1 MGRKFLNIEENYEY
15 MEKLIAEFPDQLQE
29 ALDIGRKALIES
41 RKDIHEVLICGM
53 GGSGVGAHFVKDFV
67 SETAQVPILI
77 NKDYDIPA
85 FADEH
90 TLVLASS
97 YSGNTEE
104 TLAAYAAAKKQN
116 CSIIAISSG
125 GELMADAQA
134 AGFDTISLPAGY
146 PAPRACLGFSLVAQ
160 LFALHKSGCVPN
172 FFEEQII
179 DTLERI
185 KLEQE
190 DMRSKAEQIAQL
202 MVDRLPVMYGA
213 NRTDATLLRWRQQ
226 LNENAKHLAWHQV
239 FPEMNH
245 NEIVGWKGDYS
256 QLLVVALRHRDD
268 PARHQLRM
276 DLTREV
282 FQHWAGGYMEVY
294 SRGGSFL
301 EKSLYLVHLGDWV
314 SYYLAELKGE
324 NPDEVKVI
332 DHLKEQLKKY
342 D

>member
-1 MGRKFLNIEENYEY
+1 MARKFINIGENYRY
-15 MEKLIAEFPDQLQE
+15 MEKLIADFPQQLEE
-29 ALDIGRKALIES
+29 ALRIGQQAHIEP
-41 RKDIHEVLICGM
+41 RKDLHEVLVCGM
-53 GGSGVGAHFVKDFV
+53 GGSGVGAHFIKAF
-67 SETAQVPILI
+67 SNRESKVPIII

-85 FADEH
+85 FTDEN

-104 TLAAYAAAKKQN
+104 TLSAYRAAKNKN

-125 GELMADAQA
+125 GQLIEDAQA
-134 AGFDTISLPAGY
+134 SGLDTILLPAGY
-146 PAPRACLGFSLVAQ
+146 PAPRACLGFSFVAQ
-160 LFALHKSGCVPN
+160 LFAIYKAGCISN

-179 DTLERI
+179 DSLERL
-185 KLEQE
+185 KLEQTNIKA
-190 DMRSKAEQIAQL
+190 KAEQIARL
-202 MVDRLPVMYGA
+202 MVDRIPVLYGSQ
-213 NRTDATLLRWRQQ
+213 RTDATLLRWRQQ
-226 LNENAKHLAWHQV
+226 LNENAKHLNWHQV

-256 QLLVVALRHRDD
+256 NLLVIALRHRDD

-314 SYYLAELKGE
+314 SYYLAQLKGE
-324 NPDEVKVI
+324 DADEVKVI

>member
-1 MGRKFLNIEENYEY
+1 MASKFVNIGENYES
-15 MEKLIAEFPDQLQE
+15 MEKLIAKFPQQLQE
-29 ALDIGRKALIES
+29 ALKIGREAEIEP
-41 RKDIHEVLICGM
+41 RNDIHEVLVCGM
-53 GGSGVGAHFVKDFV
+53 GGSGVGAHFMKDFV
-67 SETAQVPILI
+67 SEVARVPILI

-104 TLAAYAAAKKQN
+104 TLAAYAAAKKKN

-125 GELMADAQA
+125 GKLLADAQA
-134 AGFDTISLPAGY
+134 SGFDTITLPGGY

-160 LFALHKSGCVPN
+160 LFALHKSGAVAN

-190 DMRSKAEQIAQL
+190 DMCSKAEQIAQL
-202 MVDRLPVMYGA
+202 MVDRIPVLYGA
-213 NRTDATLLRWRQQ
+213 KRTDATLLRWRQQ
-226 LNENAKHLAWHQV
+226 LNENAKHLAWHHV

-245 NEIVGWKGDYS
+245 NEIVGWKGDHS
-256 QLLVVALRHRDD
+256 RLLVIALRHRDD
-268 PARHQLRM
+268 PSRHQLRM

-314 SYYLAELKGE
+314 SYYLAQLKGE
-324 NPDEVKVI
+324 DPDEVKVI

>member
-1 MGRKFLNIEENYEY
+1 MGRKFVNIGENYTS
-15 MEKLIAEFPDQLQE
+15 MEKLIAAFPQQLQE
-29 ALDIGRKALIES
+29 ALQIGKHASIRPQA
-41 RKDIHEVLICGM
+41 DIHEVLVCGM

-67 SETAQVPILI
+67 SGAARVPILI

-85 FADEH
+85 FADAH

-104 TLAAYAAAKKQN
+104 TLAAYTAAKKQN
-116 CSIIAISSG
+116 CPLIAISSG
-125 GELMADAQA
+125 GQLLADAQA
-134 AGFDTISLPAGY
+134 AGFDSISLPAGY

-160 LFALHKSGCVPN
+160 LFALHKSGCVGN

-179 DTLERI
+179 AALERI

-202 MVDRLPVMYGA
+202 MVDRIPVLYGSA
-213 NRTDATLLRWRQQ
+213 RSDATLLRWRQQ
-226 LNENAKHLAWHQV
+226 LNENAKHLAWHHA

-256 QLLVVALRHRDD
+256 KLLVVALRHRDD

-282 FQHWAGGYMEVY
+282 FQHWSGGYMEVY
-294 SRGGSFL
+294 ARGGSFV

-314 SYYLAELKGE
+314 SYYLAQIKGE